1 MIEEQEEQ
9 PVTRCAALALALLAL
24 ASLPA
29 RGAGLDGDEVQVD
42 LLTQFA
48 GGFADPTAVVGAGV
62 EFSRIFATGGP
73 GEELELSVD
82 FAGPDI
88 VITYRNDFLSNF
100 NIGLVGFEMT
110 SLDPGQGLG
119 ITNLVLF
126 GSTFPQGLLDPVSF
140 GPHSISIGVSDI
152 NFQMPAQTTYVAT
165 YVITTP
171 EPATGAAAALMA
183 LALLRWRRGQIE
195 RGVL

>member
-42 LLTQFA
+42 LLTQFI

-62 EFSRIFATGGP
+62 EFSRIFQTGGP

-88 VITYRNDFLSNF
+88 VITYRNDLLLQA
-100 NIGLVGFEMT
+100 NIGLVGFDMT

-152 NFQMPAQTTYVAT
+152 DFHMPAQTTYVAT

-171 EPATGAAAALMA
+171 EPVTGACAGAALMA
-183 LALLRWRRGQIE
+183 LALLRRR
-195 RGVL
+195 RD